1 MDGFAGPRPQPGQGS
16 RLPLPGIAELS
27 TCSQKGATHS
37 EYGLGNSGCAEEQGS
52 CDRVGV
58 DRAVASSAA
67 SVATP
72 GTSVLAPVQKG
83 GSLVRVRV
91 KVCTRERPA
100 GGSAIAGSHPEEGTM
115 LQRVGPSSVDTERE
129 VWYIVRNPETARVG
143 WIRSTDVAPARQ
155 GAAQGDGAI
164 DCDRPV
170 CPLFTGHRRLSPR
183 TDTPAGRR
191 SRCRT

>member
-83 GSLVRVRV
+83 GSLVSVRV
-91 KVCTRERPA
+91 KVCTRVRPA
-100 GGSAIAGSHPEEGTM
+100 GGSAIAGSYPEEGTM
-115 LQRVGPSSVDTERE
+115 LQCVGLA
-129 VWYIVRNPETARVG
+129 IVNKRKAWHQVLNPETARVG
-143 WIRSTDVAPARQ
+143 WIRATDAASARQ
-155 GAAQGDGAI
+155 GAAQGDWTVAI
-164 DCDRPV
+164 DRPI